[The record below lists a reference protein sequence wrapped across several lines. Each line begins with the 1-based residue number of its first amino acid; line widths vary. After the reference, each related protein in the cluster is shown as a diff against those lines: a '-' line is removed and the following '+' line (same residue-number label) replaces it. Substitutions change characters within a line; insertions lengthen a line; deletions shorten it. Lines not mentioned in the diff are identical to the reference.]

1 MLLQYPDGADCPLR
15 VKQLKKSEKEWLH
28 GRGCGCVGVGKKEND
43 HVTSL
48 IHPLGLMYAAGQRNG
63 HSGSVQLFLGSSLQ
77 PLCSF
82 PVIIPAW
89 AASSVIS
96 VALFYLV
103 ISLKELVTGLLL
115 QFLVRI
121 WSLWFFFDFFVFIFF
136 SLCAC
141 VWFINSCHFIAWITE
156 APVFPQLISRGFHQ
170 SYMAQPYQ
178 NRALQSGTS
187 VSFKKW
193 IFFFFQNTCRMFAH
207 RKQWNTD
214 VLSWGKK
221 SNYFWFFYSH
231 HTSTNIHT
239 YIDLN

>member
-1 MLLQYPDGADCPLR
+1 MHKSKSGRVLRLVQMHCGEEEEEEKKKVRNLMLLQYPDGADCPLR

-77 PLCSF
+77 PRCSF

-121 WSLWFFFDFFVFIFF
+121 
-136 SLCAC
+136 
-141 VWFINSCHFIAWITE
+141 
-156 APVFPQLISRGFHQ
+156 
-170 SYMAQPYQ
+170 
-178 NRALQSGTS
+178 
-187 VSFKKW
+187 
-193 IFFFFQNTCRMFAH
+193 
-207 RKQWNTD
+207 
-214 VLSWGKK
+214 
-221 SNYFWFFYSH
+221 
-231 HTSTNIHT
+231 
-239 YIDLN
+239 